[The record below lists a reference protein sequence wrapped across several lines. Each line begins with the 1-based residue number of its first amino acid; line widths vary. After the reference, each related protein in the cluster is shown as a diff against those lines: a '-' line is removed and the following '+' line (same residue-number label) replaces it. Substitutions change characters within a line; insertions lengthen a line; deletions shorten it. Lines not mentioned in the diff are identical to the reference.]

1 MTRIIEII
9 KNTLI
14 LKKQVLEQE
23 LEEVINSKNG
33 SVEERVNK
41 GVKVIK
47 EISQATQSQT
57 TLDSYINNNNN
68 TE

>member
-14 LKKQVLEQE
+14 LKKQLLEQE
-23 LEEVINSKNG
+23 LEEVINSQNG

-41 GVKVIK
+41 GIKVIK
-47 EISQATQSQT
+47 KISQTIQSQT

>member
-9 KNTLI
+9 NNTLI

-23 LEEVINSKNG
+23 LEEVINSNNG
-33 SVEERVNK
+33 SVEERANK
-41 GVKVIK
+41 GIRVIK
-47 EISQATQSQT
+47 KISQTTQSQT

>member
-33 SVEERVNK
+33 SVEDRVNK

-47 EISQATQSQT
+47 KISQATQSQT